1 MIRKLSLIAGPGGR
15 NPLGSTIVLA
25 VLAAIA
31 QGTAAILIV
40 PTIRALFASPTGAVR
55 WLVVLAVAFL
65 VQAVLLSL
73 ATWDG
78 FKGSLRIIDV
88 MHERL
93 GHRLVKL
100 PQSWFDGRAP
110 ARASQITVSGTM
122 FVATVSMDVIVPL
135 IVDLAVPAT
144 IAVGALV
151 IDRRLGLALITSC
164 LVVWVSARLSSW
176 AETRAEE
183 RVRVQQLDTD
193 QRLLEFARNQV
204 ALRSAGVRG
213 TAYEPLA
220 DGIENQRRAMRRAVA
235 ASITGSIV
243 QSVVT
248 DCVFGATVS
257 LAVWLLLGGAD
268 TATMIALIGLV
279 AQFIGPL
286 RLLASFAVTLRKAE
300 EEVGAVQELLD
311 TPVMPEPDEP
321 RPVPTDA
328 RLSFDDVRFG
338 YDADAP
344 VLDGLSAQIPARA
357 MTAVVGPSGSGK
369 TTMLRLIPRF
379 WDVDSGSVRI
389 GGVDVREIGEDAL
402 HRSMSMIFQDVY
414 LFDDTLEANV
424 RFGDPEASP
433 ERLTEAMRRARVDEI
448 AERLPEGART
458 RVGEGGLLLS
468 GGERQRVSIA
478 RALLRRAPVVLCDE
492 PTSALD
498 WSTRRAVQ
506 DALEQLRS
514 GSTLVVIAHELS
526 TIRGAD
532 QILVLDR
539 GRIVQHGRHDGL
551 IAEGGMYGRFWD
563 ERARSSS
570 WRIGRHEA
578 SADERTP
585 KDEQT
590 PKNDQAPEDEQTSAG
605 ENENEN

>member
-40 PTIRALFASPTGAVR
+40 PTIRALFASPTGTVR
-55 WLVVLAVAFL
+55 WLVVLAAAFP

-563 ERARSSS
+563 ERARSAS

>member
-433 ERLTEAMRRARVDEI
+433 ERLAEAMRRARVDEI

-514 GSTLVVIAHELS
+514 SSTLVVIAHELS

-539 GRIVQHGRHDGL
+539 GRIVQRGDHDEL
-551 IAEGGMYGRFWD
+551 TAEGGMYGRFWD
-563 ERARSSS
+563 ERARSAS
-570 WRIGRHEA
+570 WRIGH
-578 SADERTP
+578 
-585 KDEQT
+585 Q
-590 PKNDQAPEDEQTSAG
+590 QTSDDTDR
-605 ENENEN
+605 NEERR

>member
-478 RALLRRAPVVLCDE
+478 RALLRRAPSSCA
-492 PTSALD
+492 TS
-498 WSTRRAVQ
+498 RRAPWTG
-506 DALEQLRS
+506 RP
-514 GSTLVVIAHELS
+514 
-526 TIRGAD
+526 GAPS
-532 QILVLDR
+532 R
-539 GRIVQHGRHDGL
+539 TPWSSC
-551 IAEGGMYGRFWD
+551 A
-563 ERARSSS
+563 AAPRSSS
-570 WRIGRHEA
+570 
-578 SADERTP
+578 SP
-585 KDEQT
+585 
-590 PKNDQAPEDEQTSAG
+590 TS
-605 ENENEN
+605 

>member
-31 QGTAAILIV
+31 QGTAAVLIV
-40 PTIRALFASPTGAVR
+40 PTIRALFDSPSGAVR

-100 PQSWFDGRAP
+100 PQSWFDGQAP

-135 IVDLAVPAT
+135 IVNLAVPAT

-311 TPVMPEPDEP
+311 TPTMPESDEP
-321 RPVPTDA
+321 RPVPDETGLA
-328 RLSFDDVRFG
+328 FDDVRFG
-338 YDADAP
+338 YDAGGP
-344 VLDGLSAQIPARA
+344 VLDGLSAQIPAGA

-389 GGVDVREIGEDAL
+389 GGVDVREISEDEL

-563 ERARSSS
+563 ERARSAS

-578 SADERTP
+578 SADER
-585 KDEQT
+585 T